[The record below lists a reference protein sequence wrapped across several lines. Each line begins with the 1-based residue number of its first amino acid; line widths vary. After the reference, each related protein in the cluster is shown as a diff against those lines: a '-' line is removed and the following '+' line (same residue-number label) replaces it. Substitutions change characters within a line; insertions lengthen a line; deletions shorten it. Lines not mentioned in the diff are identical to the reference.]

1 MSLSSKAVAK
11 PTTILIIFIVLTA
24 LGLYSTSKLPIDL
37 YPDLEIPYIIVSTS
51 YPNAGPEE
59 VENSITRTLESSL
72 SGITG
77 LKTLVS
83 TSSSGSSMV
92 MLELNYGSNLDS
104 ATNEIRDRLDLVKDY
119 LPEDATSPTI
129 IKMDPSMLPIM
140 SLTLTGNRTPEE
152 LRQYAEDVVQPR
164 LEQIDGIA
172 SANISGG
179 REKAIVIEIPRDRLE
194 AYSLTITQIAQM
206 LGAQNLQSSGG
217 QITQGDI
224 NYTISTSGKYS
235 SLDDIRN
242 TVISYKATA
251 SDGMSIPELKTIRLR
266 DIANVYEG
274 YKPESS
280 LAYKDGIPCVI
291 LSLQKQSG
299 KNSVQSAEKVREAL
313 PEILKDLPEDVQ
325 LIETMNTTDIIENSI
340 GQVASSAVQGAVLA
354 VIVLFIFLRS
364 LKSTLIIGLTI
375 PISLIITLGIMYFTG
390 NTLNLMTLAGLALG
404 VGMLVDNSIVILE
417 NIYSYRERG
426 AKPSV
431 AAVLGS
437 QEMISAIT
445 SSTLTTI
452 CVFLPLVMFSGSLG
466 MVGQIFSGL
475 TFTIVF
481 SLICSLAVAIILVP
495 VLASKYLKLNN
506 IAGHRKEGTLAII
519 DNAMTRFFNAMDNG
533 YAKAVRAVL
542 HHKALFIIF
551 ILVLLIGSFMLI
563 PKVGFVFMPG
573 EASNNVTVQVEMPKG
588 TKLEVTD
595 EVIRQMEA
603 IALQEIK
610 GIQTTTVS
618 TGSSGLFG
626 GSGLYPLASF
636 VRL

>member
-92 MLELNYGSNLDS
+92 MLELNYGTNLDS

-495 VLASKYLKLNN
+495 VLASK
-506 IAGHRKEGTLAII
+506 
-519 DNAMTRFFNAMDNG
+519 
-533 YAKAVRAVL
+533 
-542 HHKALFIIF
+542 
-551 ILVLLIGSFMLI
+551 
-563 PKVGFVFMPG
+563 
-573 EASNNVTVQVEMPKG
+573 
-588 TKLEVTD
+588 
-595 EVIRQMEA
+595 
-603 IALQEIK
+603 
-610 GIQTTTVS
+610 
-618 TGSSGLFG
+618 
-626 GSGLYPLASF
+626 
-636 VRL
+636 

>member
-1 MSLSSKAVAK
+1 
-11 PTTILIIFIVLTA
+11 
-24 LGLYSTSKLPIDL
+24 
-37 YPDLEIPYIIVSTS
+37 
-51 YPNAGPEE
+51 
-59 VENSITRTLESSL
+59 
-72 SGITG
+72 
-77 LKTLVS
+77 
-83 TSSSGSSMV
+83 
-92 MLELNYGSNLDS
+92 
-104 ATNEIRDRLDLVKDY
+104 
-119 LPEDATSPTI
+119 
-129 IKMDPSMLPIM
+129 MLPIM

-206 LGAQNLQSSGG
+206 LGAQNLLSSGG

-291 LSLQKQSG
+291 LRLQKQSG

-364 LKSTLIIGLTI
+364 
-375 PISLIITLGIMYFTG
+375 
-390 NTLNLMTLAGLALG
+390 
-404 VGMLVDNSIVILE
+404 
-417 NIYSYRERG
+417 
-426 AKPSV
+426 
-431 AAVLGS
+431 
-437 QEMISAIT
+437 
-445 SSTLTTI
+445 
-452 CVFLPLVMFSGSLG
+452 
-466 MVGQIFSGL
+466 
-475 TFTIVF
+475 
-481 SLICSLAVAIILVP
+481 
-495 VLASKYLKLNN
+495 
-506 IAGHRKEGTLAII
+506 
-519 DNAMTRFFNAMDNG
+519 
-533 YAKAVRAVL
+533 
-542 HHKALFIIF
+542 
-551 ILVLLIGSFMLI
+551 
-563 PKVGFVFMPG
+563 
-573 EASNNVTVQVEMPKG
+573 
-588 TKLEVTD
+588 
-595 EVIRQMEA
+595 
-603 IALQEIK
+603 
-610 GIQTTTVS
+610 
-618 TGSSGLFG
+618 
-626 GSGLYPLASF
+626 
-636 VRL
+636 

>member
-92 MLELNYGSNLDS
+92 MLELNYGTNLDS

-242 TVISYKATA
+242 TVISYKPTA

-291 LSLQKQSG
+291 LRDRK
-299 KNSVQSAEKVREAL
+299 SVV
-313 PEILKDLPEDVQ
+313 
-325 LIETMNTTDIIENSI
+325 
-340 GQVASSAVQGAVLA
+340 
-354 VIVLFIFLRS
+354 
-364 LKSTLIIGLTI
+364 
-375 PISLIITLGIMYFTG
+375 
-390 NTLNLMTLAGLALG
+390 
-404 VGMLVDNSIVILE
+404 
-417 NIYSYRERG
+417 
-426 AKPSV
+426 
-431 AAVLGS
+431 
-437 QEMISAIT
+437 
-445 SSTLTTI
+445 
-452 CVFLPLVMFSGSLG
+452 
-466 MVGQIFSGL
+466 
-475 TFTIVF
+475 
-481 SLICSLAVAIILVP
+481 
-495 VLASKYLKLNN
+495 
-506 IAGHRKEGTLAII
+506 
-519 DNAMTRFFNAMDNG
+519 
-533 YAKAVRAVL
+533 
-542 HHKALFIIF
+542 
-551 ILVLLIGSFMLI
+551 
-563 PKVGFVFMPG
+563 
-573 EASNNVTVQVEMPKG
+573 
-588 TKLEVTD
+588 
-595 EVIRQMEA
+595 
-603 IALQEIK
+603 
-610 GIQTTTVS
+610 
-618 TGSSGLFG
+618 
-626 GSGLYPLASF
+626 
-636 VRL
+636 

>member
-92 MLELNYGSNLDS
+92 MLELNYGTNLDS

-481 SLICSLAVAIILVP
+481 SLVCSLAVAIILVP

-506 IAGHRKEGTLAII
+506 IAGRRKEGKLAIV

-551 ILVLLIGSFMLI
+551 IL
-563 PKVGFVFMPG
+563 
-573 EASNNVTVQVEMPKG
+573 
-588 TKLEVTD
+588 
-595 EVIRQMEA
+595 
-603 IALQEIK
+603 
-610 GIQTTTVS
+610 
-618 TGSSGLFG
+618 
-626 GSGLYPLASF
+626 
-636 VRL
+636 

>member
-11 PTTILIIFIVLTA
+11 PTTILILFIVLTA

-37 YPDLEIPYIIVSTS
+37 YPDVEIPYIIVSTN

-59 VENSITRTLESSL
+59 VENSITRTLESAL

-77 LKTLVS
+77 LKKLSS

-92 MLELNYGSNLDS
+92 LLELNYGTNLDS

-119 LPEDATSPTI
+119 LPEDSTNPTI

-179 REKAIVIEIPRDRLE
+179 REKAIIIDIPRDRLE
-194 AYSLTITQIAQM
+194 AYSLSITQIAQM
-206 LGAQNLQSSGG
+206 LGAQNLQASGG

-224 NYTISTSGKYS
+224 NYVISTSGKYS

-242 TVISYKATA
+242 TVISYKATT
-251 SDGMSIPELKTIRLR
+251 SDGMSIPEVKTIRLR

-299 KNSVQSAEKVREAL
+299 KNSVQSAEKVREVL

-325 LIETMNTTDIIENSI
+325 LIETSNTTDIIENSI

-354 VIVLFIFLRS
+354 IIVLFIFLRS

-375 PISLIITLGIMYFTG
+375 PISLVITLGIMYFTG

-452 CVFLPLVMFSGSLG
+452 CVFLPLVMFSGNLG

-506 IAGHRKEGTLAII
+506 IAGHRKDGKLAII
-519 DNAMTRFFNAMDNG
+519 DNAMTRFFHAMDNG
-533 YAKAVRAVL
+533 YAKAVKKVL
-542 HHKALFIIF
+542 HHKALFLICIIA
-551 ILVLLIGSFMLI
+551 LLITSFVLI

-573 EASNNVTVQVEMPKG
+573 EASNSVTIQVSMPKG

-595 EVIRQMEA
+595 EVLRQMES
-603 IALQEIK
+603 IAL
-610 GIQTTTVS
+610 
-618 TGSSGLFG
+618 
-626 GSGLYPLASF
+626 
-636 VRL
+636 